1 MSEATRFDLDMD
13 GSMEPSDNGRWVR
26 FEDYAA
32 LRSRVAALEAARE
45 REHERFLM
53 WRAIEDTPCK
63 DCTGSGVKL
72 YGSTSTWRGGAG
84 GQTVTTAVCNKCWG
98 SGSAEQP
105 WPSWGDRP

>member
-1 MSEATRFDLDMD
+1 
-13 GSMEPSDNGRWVR
+13 MEPSDNGRWVR